1 MYPVLISY
9 GPILLS
15 TLWMM
20 IVIGFIAAC
29 LIFMKLALYSKLK
42 LYFFRIYFFK
52 ILLWGLLFSRI
63 VFILENLDF
72 YFADFGFSTILRI
85 VSFWDKG
92 LSFWGAV
99 AGIVFAF
106 FIYAKREKENIM
118 KWLDILTI
126 SISSS
131 MIFGYIGAFFQGINY
146 GTPTDLPWGITLENI
161 EIQYTTPIHP
171 VQLYGAIFMLI
182 LTIALAIFLL
192 KNRLYAVRPESSGR
206 TQALETKT
214 SRPGGTP
221 RQGGVALIA
230 AMAYSAFRFL
240 EEFFRGD
247 EITVVLGLRYPQWFA
262 LTALIISLIFLLNRY
277 NLFSRSFKFLKKIKR
292 IIHE

>member
-15 TLWMM
+15 TLWVM

-29 LIFMKLALYSKLK
+29 LILMKLALYAKLK
-42 LYFFRIYFFK
+42 LYFFRVYFFRM
-52 ILLWGLLFSRI
+52 LLWGILFSRI

-72 YFADFGFSTILRI
+72 YFANFGFSTILKI

-92 LSFWGAV
+92 LSFWGAL

-106 FIYAKREKENIM
+106 FIYSKREKENLA
-118 KWLDILTI
+118 KWLDILTV

-146 GTPTDLPWGITLENI
+146 GTPTELPWGITLENI

-171 VQLYGAIFMLI
+171 VQLYGAIFMVI
-182 LTIALAIFLL
+182 LTAVLLVLLL
-192 KNRLYAVRPESSGR
+192 KNKPW
-206 TQALETKT
+206 
-214 SRPGGTP
+214 
-221 RQGGVALIA
+221 QGGIALIA
-230 AMAYSAFRFL
+230 ATTYSAFRFL

-247 EITVVLGLRYPQWFA
+247 EITAVLGLRYPQWFA
-262 LTALIISLIFLLNRY
+262 LAALIISLIFLSNRY
-277 NLFSRSFKFLKKIKR
+277 NLFSRSLKFFKKIKTR
-292 IIHE
+292 KQ